1 MGGQHTSCRRGAT
14 SSNVPAGAVGVAA
27 GGTVGTLAVGLV
39 NEHEGGLLATLA
51 MISTLIVIHAD
62 ARGADHSERFGC
74 LKWLLGVRKVR
85 GWREMWSSSRAFIP
99 EPPVVYH
106 VRLWLSEL
114 MEKRP

>member
-1 MGGQHTSCRRGAT
+1 
-14 SSNVPAGAVGVAA
+14 
-27 GGTVGTLAVGLV
+27 
-39 NEHEGGLLATLA
+39 